1 MNQSV
6 WWNFIR
12 VLNVAQVSLHP
23 TKKLLTEFLPETP
36 NLHKGLGLWLD
47 SGSCSFKL
55 ISTKE
60 RANKSLLV
68 LRFLPLHG
76 KHETCR
82 GPSGTNGTFSE
93 PLPSVQPFKLLLFI
107 GPAPAQQLRKAGWES
122 GLWITAPKKNKIWKP
137 KKNMGDLENDVL
149 IILILFKLNWLFE
162 FKHLTLAAPI
172 GPFQTKKRQLW
183 AQIMR
188 TWGPAS
194 EVSLHQVMKRLWSH
208 VMAPGLEKHHDS
220 VHQAEPRSCWPP
232 TIHGLCLPTKRSGVR
247 DVGISGYHTTS
258 AILNLV
264 YSTYYMK
271 MESEW
276 ERSSNP
282 CMEIWKQPLNKACIH
297 GQRWCIFWD
306 KQLSL
311 SLAFQDF
318 WHFKLSPWHLRL
330 TRGFV
335 WHLGLTRVS
344 LASNTPQT
352 PQILW
357 TFPMFTG
364 IILLDI
370 WETYTFNFQQSFFS
384 YEWGPNCFWTND
396 PILISPTPRDVR
408 FTTDLASNKGKYLTA
423 LKATKLQGCLLIK
436 TLQMPTHLSSD
447 GNFLPTSF
455 DHTHRTRAMWNR
467 KKIFGGIWAKAAHH
481 MKVCKTKPSPK

>member
-12 VLNVAQVSLHP
+12 VLNVAQVFLHP

-82 GPSGTNGTFSE
+82 GPSGTNGTPSE
-93 PLPSVQPFKLLLFI
+93 PLQNFI
-107 GPAPAQQLRKAGWES
+107 RSTLQSPPVYWTCS
-122 GLWITAPKKNKIWKP
+122 SSTAPKSWVGVRPLDNSP
-137 KKNMGDLENDVL
+137 KEKQDLEAQKKHGDLENDVL
-149 IILILFKLNWLFE
+149 IILILFKVNWLFE

-172 GPFQTKKRQLW
+172 GAFQTKKRQLW
-183 AQIMR
+183 AQIMQ

-194 EVSLHQVMKRLWSH
+194 EVSLHQVMKWLWSH

-220 VHQAEPRSCWPP
+220 VRQAEPRSCWPP

-247 DVGISGYHTTS
+247 DVGISGYYTTS
-258 AILNLV
+258 AILA
-264 YSTYYMK
+264 YSANYRK

-282 CMEIWKQPLNKACIH
+282 CMEIWKQ
-297 GQRWCIFWD
+297 
-306 KQLSL
+306 
-311 SLAFQDF
+311 
-318 WHFKLSPWHLRL
+318 
-330 TRGFV
+330 
-335 WHLGLTRVS
+335 
-344 LASNTPQT
+344 
-352 PQILW
+352 
-357 TFPMFTG
+357 
-364 IILLDI
+364 
-370 WETYTFNFQQSFFS
+370 QS
-384 YEWGPNCFWTND
+384 
-396 PILISPTPRDVR
+396 
-408 FTTDLASNKGKYLTA
+408 
-423 LKATKLQGCLLIK
+423 
-436 TLQMPTHLSSD
+436 M
-447 GNFLPTSF
+447 
-455 DHTHRTRAMWNR
+455 HT
-467 KKIFGGIWAKAAHH
+467 WAKV
-481 MKVCKTKPSPK
+481 MYFLG